1 MKNINQ
7 KIILLPV
14 IMLAMFAVSNMASA
28 SDFTGYL
35 STGVSTGVTGV
46 VIAPPLANPTA
57 GVYTSTQPVTLS
69 ADGSTNIYYT
79 TDGVTVPD
87 CTANGTLYSG
97 PISVSSSEVIQA
109 VSCYPNSIAST
120 VVSYMYAID
129 PVSPSGGSSYSVA
142 PNYGGGGGGGN
153 GPIITSGTTSG
164 TVGISDFVLLMANW
178 GQTGTGNA
186 ADFNKDGKVDIL
198 DFIWLM
204 ANWTQ

>member
-7 KIILLPV
+7 KIILLSV
-14 IMLAMFAVSNMASA
+14 IMLAVFAISNAAFA

-35 STGVSTGVTGV
+35 TTGVSTGVTGV
-46 VIAPPLANPTA
+46 VVAPPLANPSA
-57 GVYTSTQPVTLS
+57 GVYTSTQSVTLS

-120 VVSYMYAID
+120 VVSYLYGIN
-129 PVSPSGGSSYSVA
+129 PPTVVS
-142 PNYGGGGGGGN
+142 GGGGGGN
-153 GPIITSGTTSG
+153 SLVVGNTSGN

-178 GQTGTGNA
+178 GQTATSNA